1 MSFQHNGFGG
11 PKLTSVEQNFSPDD
25 LIGFLEIFPSHI
37 NNLLK
42 KADNIYDLIEVVMD
56 LGRRPQARFHNSEIY
71 LGDREITTKDLQY
84 VVDSIGEF
92 GDDNRAGIEKTL
104 HRISVIRNRQGT
116 PIGLT
121 CRVGRAVYGSVS
133 LITDLIMSEKSVLI
147 LGRPGVGKTTILRE
161 TARMLAGDG
170 NKRVVIVDTSNEIA
184 GDGDIPHPAIG
195 KSRRLQVENTGLQ
208 HKVMIEAVENHMP
221 EVVVIDE
228 MSTDKEAL
236 AARTI
241 AERGVQ
247 LVATAHGNTLD
258 NLISNPTL
266 SDLVGGTQ
274 TVTLGDLE
282 AKRRRTQKTVLER
295 EHDPT
300 FDIVVEIRE
309 RNTVAIHKDVATHV
323 DRILRSIT
331 VQLEIRKL
339 NSDGSITSSMEK
351 IVAPKNKL
359 DINKFSSP
367 PRINGQNYLA
377 THPISKN
384 KTQTP
389 AHVKEKILFLFGIPK
404 STLLE
409 SAEHLASNIRITENS
424 NEAEIFVTTKQHYNR
439 RPSTI
444 RQAEKSGI
452 PVHIIRRASRE
463 QINHFLRRFST
474 INTGLNQQTTN
485 GSANLKQPNLG
496 SWDNNGN
503 MEELSAMQEAVTAIS
518 RLNSKSKMIKL
529 SPQPTYIRRM
539 QHGLATD
546 NNIGSS
552 SSGKDPHRK
561 VIYRKNK

>member
-11 PKLTSVEQNFSPDD
+11 PKLTSVEQNFAADD

-42 KADNIYDLIEVVMD
+42 KADNVYDLIEVVMD

-71 LGDREITTKDLQY
+71 LGDREITAKDLQY

-359 DINKFSSP
+359 DINKFSP
-367 PRINGQNYLA
+367 PHRINGQNYPA
-377 THPISKN
+377 TLLTSKN

-389 AHVKEKILFLFGIPK
+389 THVKEKILFLFGIPK

-474 INTGLNQQTTN
+474 INPGLNQQTTN

-496 SWDNNGN
+496 TWDNNGN

-518 RLNSKSKMIKL
+518 RLNSKSKLVKL

-552 SSGKDPHRK
+552 SSGKDPYRK

>member
-71 LGDREITTKDLQY
+71 LGDREITAKDLQY

>member
-1 MSFQHNGFGG
+1 
-11 PKLTSVEQNFSPDD
+11 
-25 LIGFLEIFPSHI
+25 
-37 NNLLK
+37 LK

-71 LGDREITTKDLQY
+71 LGDREITAKDLQY

-384 KTQTP
+384 KTQIP

>member
-1 MSFQHNGFGG
+1 M
-11 PKLTSVEQNFSPDD
+11 TSVEQNFSPDD

-71 LGDREITTKDLQY
+71 LGDREITAKDLQY

>member
-1 MSFQHNGFGG
+1 LSFQHNGFGG
-11 PKLTSVEQNFSPDD
+11 PKLTSVEQNFAPDD

-71 LGDREITTKDLQY
+71 LGDREITAKDLQY

-359 DINKFSSP
+359 DINKFSPP
-367 PRINGQNYLA
+367 PRINGQNYPA
-377 THPISKN
+377 TLPTSKN

-389 AHVKEKILFLFGIPK
+389 THVKEKILFLFGIPK

-474 INTGLNQQTTN
+474 INPNLNQQTTN

-496 SWDNNGN
+496 AWDNNGN

-518 RLNSKSKMIKL
+518 RLNSKSKMVKL

-552 SSGKDPHRK
+552 SSGKDPYRK
-561 VIYRKNK
+561 VTYRKNK

>member
-1 MSFQHNGFGG
+1 LSFQHNGFGG

-71 LGDREITTKDLQY
+71 LGDREITAKDLQY

>member
-1 MSFQHNGFGG
+1 
-11 PKLTSVEQNFSPDD
+11 
-25 LIGFLEIFPSHI
+25 
-37 NNLLK
+37 
-42 KADNIYDLIEVVMD
+42 MD

-71 LGDREITTKDLQY
+71 LGDREITAKDLQY

-367 PRINGQNYLA
+367 PIINGQNYLA